1 MSAAAQGG
9 GAGNTSGDGSG
20 NARAAGV
27 VLAPPER
34 LVRTVSAWAGEPGR
48 RWLAALPAT
57 VAGYLDRWGLTAER
71 VFAAGGQISM
81 IVLVR
86 TDDGTPAVLKAG
98 MVTQET
104 AQEHAALAHW
114 GGRSAVR
121 LLRAD
126 PEQGVM
132 LLERLHADVSL
143 RSLAEP
149 KAMLEA
155 AGVLQRLWVPP
166 AGGHPFTTV
175 EEYTGALVPLLRARR
190 EEPYAQDVRALVDEA
205 LADHGRLIATAPEA
219 VLLHGDYHHGN
230 VLAGDRMPWLAIDP
244 KPLVGER
251 AYDLA
256 WLVRDRLDTLVAQ
269 PGSRA
274 AARRRLAKLAA
285 AVDVDPER
293 LRGWSRFRAVEAG
306 VWSLSVGDTHDG
318 ELLLEFA
325 TWLDPAA

>member
-1 MSAAAQGG
+1 M
-9 GAGNTSGDGSG
+9 
-20 NARAAGV
+20 
-27 VLAPPER
+27 VLEPPER
-34 LVRTVSAWAGEPGR
+34 LTRTVTAWEGEAGR
-48 RWLAALPAT
+48 RWLARLPET

-86 TDDGTPAVLKAG
+86 TDDGTPAVLKVG
-98 MVTQET
+98 MVNRET
-104 AQEHAALAHW
+104 AQEHAALACW
-114 GGRSAVR
+114 GGHSAVR

-166 AGGHPFTTV
+166 GAGHPFTTV
-175 EEYTGALVPLLRARR
+175 EEYTGELVPLLRERR
-190 EEPYAQDVRALVDEA
+190 ERAYAQDARPLVDEA
-205 LADHGRLIATAPEA
+205 LADREHLVGTASEA
-219 VLLHGDYHHGN
+219 VLLHGDFHHGN
-230 VLAGDRMPWLAIDP
+230 VLAGDRLPWLAIDP

-256 WLVRDRLDTLVAQ
+256 WLVRDRLATLAAQ

-274 AARRRLAKLAA
+274 AARRRLAKLAD
-285 AVDVDPER
+285 AVEVDPER

-306 VWSLSVGDTHDG
+306 VWSLSVGDTADA

-325 TWLDPAA
+325 TWL

>member
-1 MSAAAQGG
+1 MSAAAHEGG
-9 GAGNTSGDGSG
+9 GEGDRP
-20 NARAAGV
+20 AD
-27 VLAPPER
+27 LALEPPER
-34 LVRTVSAWAGEPGR
+34 LTRTVTAWEGEAGR
-48 RWLAALPAT
+48 AWLARLPET

-86 TDDGTPAVLKAG
+86 TDDGTPAVLKVG
-98 MVTQET
+98 MVNRET

-114 GGRSAVR
+114 GGRGAVR

-126 PEQGVM
+126 PEQGAM

-143 RSLAEP
+143 RSLAEA

-155 AGVLQRLWVPP
+155 AGVLQRLWVAP
-166 AGGHPFTTV
+166 ADEHPFTTV
-175 EEYTGALVPLLRARR
+175 EEYTGALVPLLRERR
-190 EEPYAQDVRALVDEA
+190 GQPYAEDARPLIDEA
-205 LADHGRLIATAPEA
+205 LARWESLVGTAPEA

-230 VLAGDRMPWLAIDP
+230 VLAGDRVPWLAIDP

-256 WLVRDRLDTLVAQ
+256 WLVRDRLSTLAAQ

-274 AARRRLAKLAA
+274 AARRRLAKLA
-285 AVDVDPER
+285 DSLEVDPER
-293 LRGWSRFRAVEAG
+293 LRGWAFFRAVEAG
-306 VWSLSVGDTHDG
+306 VWGLAVGGREEG

-325 TWLDPAA
+325 TWL